1 MRVSIGF
8 RFAKQAIVI
17 PSVLAAVTA
26 ACVVWA
32 QSAPAD
38 EFVSSCG
45 SEPNGVFRA
54 SSAYGMFTQASCPG
68 SGLLIQANASFQ
80 QGQGAI
86 WQAVA
91 PEGLT
96 ITAAW
101 VTGLQ
106 SIFVNQGS
114 TGDYGG
120 NFYWNGGTSD
130 VTPNESSA
138 VFDGLSSSD
147 FGFVLVCGRANCGG
161 ASDADIDVAG
171 VVLTVHETTGP
182 ALSAPSG
189 LWQSSGWIRGTWT
202 LSFAGDSPS
211 GMCSLGAQLAG
222 QSLPGSSSTPVSWQ
236 WHQCAAAPVNDP
248 VYTSAYPQGADTL
261 QIGGT
266 DAAGIPAA
274 LTRTVDIDNQPP
286 TISLT
291 GPTDAPSTAG
301 TQYVTATATAGPSG
315 VAGISCSVDGAAAQ
329 WYPASTAQVPV
340 NGIGEHQVQC
350 FSENNAVDAT
360 GNRAGSQPATFA
372 MKIGTP
378 TVAAVAFSKLVD
390 ALRCHRTTERV
401 RIPARWVT
409 VKIHGH
415 PVRAR
420 EPAHTTHVRITHC
433 HARTA
438 RRTVT
443 VWVKTH
449 RDGKTVRVR
458 RRKTERVLLT
468 PHLVYGTR
476 RVVGFGK
483 PTAVDG
489 WLGTTSGVALGGQT
503 VDVLTAPNSDPAGVH
518 VAAVATTA
526 ADGGWSTQLPAG
538 PSRVVTA
545 SYGGASTT
553 ESAVSTPVSLIVP
566 AKIKLLSVSP
576 RRVAWGGTI
585 RLDGQLKGGYLP
597 PGGALVRLRIGEGSA
612 VTTYGIREHVR
623 GKGRFSTT
631 YTFGAGDPA
640 TYRSFWF
647 QIASLPMGNYPYAPA
662 NSRRL
667 SVTVGG
673 HPPVPV
679 RRKHR

>member
-1 MRVSIGF
+1 
-8 RFAKQAIVI
+8 VI
-17 PSVLAAVTA
+17 FLPFSLYGLATTA
-26 ACVVWA
+26 NCPGGGLELT
-32 QSAPAD
+32 APAK
-38 EFVSSCG
+38 G
-45 SEPNGVFRA
+45 YARG
-54 SSAYGMFTQASCPG
+54 Q
-68 SGLLIQANASFQ
+68 NAF
-80 QGQGAI
+80 

-91 PEGLT
+91 PPGLT

-101 VTGLQ
+101 VTALQ
-106 SIFVNQGS
+106 SSYVNDPN
-114 TGDYGG
+114 GDYGG
-120 NFYWNGGTSD
+120 DFYWTGG
-130 VTPNESSA
+130 SSNIVPGEGNA
-138 VFDGLSSSD
+138 VFSGLESSD
-147 FGFVLVCGRANCGG
+147 FGFQIVCGKSSCSGPNY
-161 ASDADIDVAG
+161 DAYVNVSG
-171 VVLTVHETTGP
+171 VVLTVHETNGP
-182 ALSAPSG
+182 YLTAPSG
-189 LWQSSGWIRGTWT
+189 LWQSTGWIRGEWT
-202 LSFAGDSPS
+202 LAFSGDSPS
-211 GMCSLGAQLAG
+211 GMCSLTASLAS
-222 QSLPGSSSTPVSWQ
+222 QALPGTSSNRTSWE
-236 WHQCAAAPVNDP
+236 WHQCDAAAVDDP
-248 VYTSAYPQGADTL
+248 VDTAGYPQGSQVL

-266 DAAGIPAA
+266 DAAGLPAA
-274 LTRTVDIDNQPP
+274 LTKAVDIDNQPP

>member
-1 MRVSIGF
+1 M
-8 RFAKQAIVI
+8 
-17 PSVLAAVTA
+17 A
-26 ACVVWA
+26 ACPGA
-32 QSAPAD
+32 GLKL
-38 EFVSSCG
+38 SSTG
-45 SEPNGVFRA
+45 A
-54 SSAYGMFTQASCPG
+54 SS
-68 SGLLIQANASFQ
+68 
-80 QGQGAI
+80 QGQGSI
-86 WQAVA
+86 WQADA
-91 PEGLT
+91 PAGLT
-96 ITAAW
+96 IAGAI
-101 VTGLQ
+101 V
-106 SIFVNQGS
+106 SFVSNYINQGNQ
-114 TGDYGG
+114 GQYGG
-120 NFYWNGGTSD
+120 DFYWNGG
-130 VTPNESSA
+130 SSNVA
-138 VFDGLSSSD
+138 PGETTADLYNLNSPD
-147 FGFVLVCGRANCGG
+147 FGVLMVCGKSTCDQSG
-161 ASDADIDVAG
+161 AYLVVYA
-171 VVLTVHETTGP
+171 VVLDAHETT
-182 ALSAPSG
+182 APTLTDGSG
-189 LWQSSGWIRGTWT
+189 LWASAGWVRGNWPLLFT
-202 LSFAGDSPS
+202 GDSPS
-211 GMCSLGAQLAG
+211 GMCSLTAELAS
-222 QSLPGSSSTPVSWQ
+222 QPLPGSSVSPDRSE
-236 WHQCAAAPVNDP
+236 WHQCAAPPVSDV
-248 VYTSAYPQGADTL
+248 VYTSVYPQGADTL
-261 QIGGT
+261 EIGGT
-266 DAAGIPAA
+266 DAAGVPAA
-274 LTRTVDIDNQPP
+274 LTKTVDIDNQTP

-489 WLGTTSGVALGGQT
+489 WLGITSGVALGGQT

-526 ADGGWSTQLPAG
+526 ADGSWSAQLPAG
-538 PSRVVTA
+538 PSRIVTA